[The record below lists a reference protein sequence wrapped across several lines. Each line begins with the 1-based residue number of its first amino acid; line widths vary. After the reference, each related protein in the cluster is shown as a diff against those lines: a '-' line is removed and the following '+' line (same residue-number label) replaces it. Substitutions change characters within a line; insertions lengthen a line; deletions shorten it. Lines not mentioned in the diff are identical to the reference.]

1 MITALLCLA
10 ALAAVAISGYSTAK
24 AMDELL

>member
-1 MITALLCLA
+1 MITALLVLA
-10 ALAAVAISGYSTAK
+10 AAAAVVISGYSTSK